1 MNKGD
6 RIDFTYY
13 RSGGSMKKFVTMFMV
28 LALASLALADTHV
41 KGYTRKDGTYVPGH
55 YRSDPDGNK
64 ANNWSTKGNVN
75 PYTGKEGTRT
85 YGGQYG
91 GSSSNGTTERSSSCR
106 TVYVSGGYDSYGTYQ
121 AGRYMT
127 VCD

>member
-1 MNKGD
+1 
-6 RIDFTYY
+6 
-13 RSGGSMKKFVTMFMV
+13 MKKFLAIFVI
-28 LALASLALADTHV
+28 LALASLAFSDTWV
-41 KGYTRKDGTYVPGH
+41 NGYTRKDGTHVSGH

-64 ANNWSTKGNVN
+64 SNNWSTKGNVN

-91 GSSSNGTTERSSSCR
+91 GSSSYGTNERSSSCR
-106 TVYVSGGYDSYGTYQ
+106 TVYVSGGYDSYGTYH
-121 AGRYMT
+121 AGRYTT